1 MSSVK
6 PLDFILIGKTGNG
19 KSASGNSILM
29 KEKVFKSNYRS
40 SSVTKKPQ
48 YEWSRFENYKIQVV
62 DAPGVID
69 THSKK
74 DEDIKLITGA
84 MEKAIIANP
93 DGYHAFLVVVK
104 FGTRFTEDEQKAIQ
118 ILKGILGEDFLRN
131 YGIIILSNGDD
142 FKREQDENNL
152 TLANFCEE
160 EEGPFKE
167 LLNECSNR
175 IVVFDNVT
183 KKSDEKNEQ
192 VKNLV
197 KMVDCLPSR
206 GTRYT
211 NGLFE
216 KAALERKRM
225 YITSKLPMIQKE
237 TFEAQSLILD
247 EIKNS
252 DFERNERK
260 KVDLLS
266 QLFPR
271 IDVIINDLTK
281 KDQGTGALKELLDNV
296 KKTRNDVTNKIKHA
310 KQIIEENEKMKA
322 LEEKIKKEAEQAIL
336 QKTQQLEKERE
347 AGRKQMEEEMKKLEL
362 KLQLMA
368 KEEADKERKK
378 AEKGMKEQAKR
389 IEEENKRREE
399 EIRRHAKEEMDRQQA
414 LIEKEKAENKKRAK
428 KEKEKLKRELA
439 ETEERYRQIKEE
451 ADKGFFTKLKD
462 NVLGFFGF

>member
-1 MSSVK
+1 MYSLK
-6 PLDFILIGKTGNG
+6 PLDLILLGKTGNG
-19 KSASGNSILM
+19 KSASGNSILR

-48 YEWSRFENYKIQVV
+48 YEWSRFENYRIQVV

-104 FGTRFTEDEQKAIQ
+104 FGTRFTKDEQKAIQ

-131 YGIIILSNGDD
+131 YGIIIMTNGDD
-142 FKREQDENNL
+142 FKREQDKNNL

-183 KKSDEKNEQ
+183 KNVDEKYEQ

-197 KMVDCLPSR
+197 EMVDCLPSR

-216 KAALERKRM
+216 KASLQRKHM

-237 TFEAQSLILD
+237 IFEAQSLILD

-252 DFERNERK
+252 DFEQNERK

-322 LEEKIKKEAEQAIL
+322 LEEKIKRESEEMIEKKTQKLKKERDAVQKQMKEEMQKLEFKLRLMAMEAE
-336 QKTQQLEKERE
+336 ERE
-347 AGRKQMEEEMKKLEL
+347 RNKELEREIIAAEQKRMDEEIKDLQL
-362 KLQLMA
+362 KLQ
-368 KEEADKERKK
+368 
-378 AEKGMKEQAKR
+378 MKTKDEQCSV
-389 IEEENKRREE
+389 
-399 EIRRHAKEEMDRQQA
+399 M
-414 LIEKEKAENKKRAK
+414 
-428 KEKEKLKRELA
+428 
-439 ETEERYRQIKEE
+439 
-451 ADKGFFTKLKD
+451 
-462 NVLGFFGF
+462 